1 MDWNATNR
9 CGQWIMSATL
19 SLGFCAAV
27 SAAAPSG
34 PSVPR
39 PTPVTLPSGWF
50 SNGTGEV
57 QLSANEASQPTSS
70 RRNAAE
76 RLELIRKAV
85 IVDGETTPA
94 DLPPSSSTSLR
105 STAVV
110 PTASPQAGQRPSDL
124 DLPVT
129 DAVRSVMTRARTLS
143 KPADGMSADSMP
155 PGRDNLG
162 PTASLPRHDFSS
174 SSGPLPGNKPQAFAD
189 ESMED
194 ITEPP
199 IVDRGTSH
207 GATPS
212 ADRAA
217 PPRSNPI
224 RTTDVPATGISGS
237 KSNPVI
243 AAPQKKFPTEAIEQV
258 TQEPLAEQGTG
269 VIPEDG
275 AEGTATPIESPVIGA
290 DTVAPTVVEPKQFDT
305 GDEALFS
312 SEIPALS
319 FTTHGP
325 RTIVV
330 GKPAR
335 YLVRMMNS
343 SSVTADNVDVKVQL
357 PAWADVLKSHVTSG
371 TAHQEP
377 TEDDKSVIRWQL
389 DRIVAKHGET
399 LEITLVPR
407 SSQAFELGVG
417 WNFAPTRGLTQI
429 QVQEPRLDLSVVGP
443 REVLYGD
450 KKVYTLTVS
459 NPGTGDAENVTL
471 QLLPIVPTD
480 RTGAVRKLGTLK
492 PGAREM
498 IELELTA
505 RQAGALEVKAI
516 AAADGDLSVTASQ
529 EVMVRRANLEVKL
542 DGPATKYAGTPT
554 NYVVHVENT
563 GDATATDVV
572 AMVRLPNGSREVAAS
587 RGGQW
592 DESQGMVHWQIGP
605 LQAGEAKELT
615 VQCDLLNAG
624 ENRLEAR
631 ANGAG
636 DLTATQ
642 SLVTSVEALADLKLF
657 VNDPKGVVPVG
668 ADAVYEVRIMNRGT
682 RAAEDIQLVGY
693 FSDGIEPISIEGW
706 RGQIEDGQVVLQ
718 PIRRL
723 QAGQEMVVKITARAS
738 TEANHV
744 FRAELDCADPE
755 TRLATEEW
763 TRYFGKI
770 SSGPD
775 NDAEHDG
782 IATDAQ
788 RKPETRVRR

>member
-1 MDWNATNR
+1 
-9 CGQWIMSATL
+9 I
-19 SLGFCAAV
+19 
-27 SAAAPSG
+27 
-34 PSVPR
+34 
-39 PTPVTLPSGWF
+39 
-50 SNGTGEV
+50 
-57 QLSANEASQPTSS
+57 QLAANETAQSPSS
-70 RRNAAE
+70 RRNAVE
-76 RLELIRKAV
+76 RLELIRKSV
-85 IVDGETTPA
+85 IIDGETTPA
-94 DLPPSSSTSLR
+94 DLLPSSAIPSR
-105 STAVV
+105 SVSSA
-110 PTASPQAGQRPSDL
+110 PNGLSQAGQPPVESSLPAPSGI
-124 DLPVT
+124 
-129 DAVRSVMTRARTLS
+129 RSVMTGARTLS
-143 KPADGMSADSMP
+143 LPTDPAANDSTPVGRAD
-155 PGRDNLG
+155 LG
-162 PTASLPRHDFSS
+162 PTASLPRADFSS
-174 SSGPLPGNKPQAFAD
+174 SAIPLPAKKPQAFAD

-207 GATPS
+207 GAATQ
-212 ADRAA
+212 ADPAMAPRGNPMRTLAA
-217 PPRSNPI
+217 P
-224 RTTDVPATGISGS
+224 VTG
-237 KSNPVI
+237 KS
-243 AAPQKKFPTEAIEQV
+243 EAN
-258 TQEPLAEQGTG
+258 TN
-269 VIPEDG
+269 
-275 AEGTATPIESPVIGA
+275 TATPLESLETESIQEDSVAPSVESPLGENSVDVTEGLPSAA
-290 DTVAPTVVEPKQFDT
+290 DSQPAATDPAASAAVETKQEVPA
-305 GDEALFS
+305 DEALIS

-319 FTTHGP
+319 FSTHGP

-335 YLVRMMNS
+335 YLVRMLNS
-343 SSVTADNVDVKVQL
+343 SGVTADNMDVKVQL

-371 TAHQEP
+371 AAHQEP

-389 DRIVAKHGET
+389 ERIEARHSET

-417 WNFAPTRGLTQI
+417 WSFAPTRGITQI
-429 QVQEPRLDLSVVGP
+429 QVQEPRLDLSVLGQ
-443 REVLYGD
+443 REVLFGD

-471 QLLPIVPTD
+471 QLLPIVATD

-492 PGAREM
+492 PGGREI

-529 EVMVRRANLEVKL
+529 EVMVRRANLEVTL
-542 DGPATKYAGTPT
+542 EGPATKYAGTPT
-554 NYVVHVENT
+554 RYTIHVENN
-563 GDATATDVV
+563 GDATAMDVV
-572 AMVRLPNGSREVAAS
+572 AVVRIPGGSRDVTAS

-592 DESQGMVHWQIGP
+592 DEAQGMVHWKIGP
-605 LQAGEAKELT
+605 MQAGEAKELS

-624 ENRLEAR
+624 ENRFEAR

-636 DLTATQ
+636 DLAATQ
-642 SLVTSVEALADLKLF
+642 SLVTTVEALADLKLF

-668 ADAVYEVRIMNRGT
+668 ADAVYEVRIINRGT

-693 FSDGIEPISIEGW
+693 FSEGIEPTSIEGW

-723 QAGQEMVVKITARAS
+723 QAGQEMVVKITARA
-738 TEANHV
+738 TREANHV

-763 TRYFGKI
+763 TRYFGEVN
-770 SSGPD
+770 SEPE
-775 NDAEHDG
+775 NDADQNG

-788 RKPETRVRR
+788 HKPEVRIRR